1 MQIFPRRTWK
11 KIQKK
16 PNKVC
21 QNWKMLQNATNYFVS
36 VHIPLNL
43 MRIEGRKGK
52 HCKKKIENGGNFGES
67 IPPCVHLLRIFI
79 PCLKKCCG
87 KNWAAQKSKVI
98 EFWIEKTKE
107 QNQKNRLKWGLETEI
122 GILLKRHSMHEAK
135 ARHQRCENVVGA
147 KEGET
152 WHQRCLVMCLVWVA
166 KWALFADS
174 KPSAIQFVQRFLVL
188 AAWKRHTQKQHK
200 RALAF
205 KEPFSNCPRGR
216 NWWNSRWNWQ
226 HQGMQALI
234 VPLSPDKL
242 KGREAKECH

>member
-1 MQIFPRRTWK
+1 
-11 KIQKK
+11 
-16 PNKVC
+16 
-21 QNWKMLQNATNYFVS
+21 
-36 VHIPLNL
+36 
-43 MRIEGRKGK
+43 MRDERESTA
-52 HCKKKIENGGNFGES
+52 KKKLKMGEILGNQS
-67 IPPCVHLLRIFI
+67 PPVFIYCAFSYPAWKNAVEKIGQPKKARLLSFE
-79 PCLKKCCG
+79 LKK
-87 KNWAAQKSKVI
+87 QKSR
-98 EFWIEKTKE
+98 TK
-107 QNQKNRLKWGLETEI
+107 KNRLKWGLETEI